1 MATTKYLLTASA
13 VVSVAILSGCATQ
26 ARKDASEQCLSE
38 GLKRH
43 PVVIQEKLVQM
54 LRSVEVATGTV
65 QCSTIGYGQFATT
78 NCVPDTRIEF
88 IPYTILDR
96 VDVNEDR
103 RDRYVK
109 KCADEKC
116 MEKFNNIEC
125 K

>member
-1 MATTKYLLTASA
+1 MRILIMMLMY
-13 VVSVAILSGCATQ
+13 VALSGCATQ
-26 ARKDASEQCLSE
+26 ARKDTTAYCSQE
-38 GLKRH
+38 GLNKH

-54 LRSVEVATGTV
+54 LKSVEVATGTV

-88 IPYTILDR
+88 IPYTILAR
-96 VDVNEDR
+96 VDVNKDR

-116 MEKFNNIEC
+116 MEKFKNIDC